1 MSIFGSVQITG
12 FIAPTYSGDTYAT
25 HDAYY
30 GRDGLRNVDVE
41 SDLDNITALRRKAG
55 MIVGVSG
62 GTQHYRL
69 LPEPWTFTFSDWA
82 LAFLTPSQAANAFTG
97 NTSASCITD
106 LWVSNIHG
114 CSPITIHDSI
124 QSVAS
129 TNTGLLGIS
138 FGTSNINGGDNSLVV
153 GFNNSNTVGHQSIV
167 AGKYNDNSGYNL
179 LMAGRN
185 NYNSGNYVNLV
196 GSYNYVSADNSI
208 IGGTNNSVYSDNSIT
223 IGGYNTNYG
232 NSSLV
237 IGNGNVNYTNNAI
250 VAGSNNTNNGPHS
263 TIGGG
268 RYNTISSKSSF
279 IGGGKSNT
287 ISRPGSAILGGYLNQ
302 VTQTMSVI
310 GGGNTNRV
318 FGTYSGI
325 LGGKYNLVDT
335 ACNVGFI
342 VGGQYNHINSSFGF
356 IGGGKYNNILSS
368 GIYSSILGGRYNY
381 NIGGFANTHII
392 GSNIYANK
400 SNFTF
405 VNSLDIYTVPQSG
418 DTATDGI
425 LVRATDGEV
434 KIVTSD
440 ILSKTLIYAYGIPN
454 TEKLKLEDVNNWT
467 INGSYTGTT
476 ITNTYQGQ
484 KWYDNDYFFEAVGDN
499 DFIRLP
505 RA

>member
-41 SDLDNITALRRKAG
+41 SDLDSITALRRKAG

-106 LWVSNIHG
+106 LWVSNLHG
-114 CSPITIHDSI
+114 CSPITVWDTMQTVGSTGNGTL
-124 QSVAS
+124 SVV
-129 TNTGLLGIS
+129 
-138 FGTSNINGGDNSLVV
+138 FGTNNINGGNNSLVV
-153 GFNNSNTVGHQSIV
+153 GVNNNNYVGHQSV
-167 AGKYNDNSGYNL
+167 LAGSNNYNAGYNL
-179 LMAGRN
+179 LMAGKN

-196 GSYNYVSADNSI
+196 GSYNYVSADNSV
-208 IGGTNNSVYSDNSIT
+208 IGGTYNSVYSDNSI
-223 IGGYNTNYG
+223 IGGSNNTNYG
-232 NSSLV
+232 SNSLV
-237 IGNGNVNYTNNAI
+237 IGIGNVNYTNNAI

-268 RYNTISSKSSF
+268 RYNTISSQSSF
-279 IGGGKSNT
+279 
-287 ISRPGSAILGGYLNQ
+287 
-302 VTQTMSVI
+302 I

-318 FGTYSGI
+318 FGTYSGV

-335 ACNVGFI
+335 ACNIGFI
-342 VGGQYNHINSSFGF
+342 VGGQNNHINSSFGF
-356 IGGGKYNNILSS
+356 IGNGKYNSILSS
-368 GIYSSILGGRYNY
+368 GIYSSILGGQYNY

-505 RA
+505 RV